1 MRTPKL
7 MRIAI
12 VGTGIS
18 GMVAAYLLREEH
30 ELTIFEAGDYIGGHT
45 HTVTVDDA
53 RGPANVDT
61 GFIVYNE
68 WTYPNFC
75 KLLDRLGV
83 ATQPSSMSF
92 SVRDDNRNLEYQS
105 DSLNTLFAQ
114 RGNLLRASHYRMLLD
129 IMRFYRKSP
138 RLLDGGSDDLTLGQ
152 YLRDHGYS
160 RAFIDRFLIPLGSAI
175 WSADPDQFESIPAQ
189 YFVRFCKNHGMLSL
203 AHRPQWRVIRGGSA
217 RYVEKLTAPYRE
229 RIRLET
235 PVSAIRRHATG
246 VTVTSRRHGEE
257 TFDHVILATH
267 SDQALALL
275 ADPTP
280 SEQAILGKM
289 HYQPNDVVLHTDR
302 NLLPRRTRA
311 WASWN
316 YHVPREAKAAVTM
329 TYNMNRLQSL
339 ETEGVYCVTLNSGER
354 IQKQSVLERFDY
366 HHPVYTT
373 ASVAAQQ
380 RHDEISGVRRTHYCG
395 AYWGYGF
402 HEDGVNS
409 ALAVCKYF
417 GKAL

>member
-203 AHRPQWRVIRGGSA
+203 VHRPQWRVIRGGSA
-217 RYVEKLTAPYRE
+217 RYVE
-229 RIRLET
+229 
-235 PVSAIRRHATG
+235 S
-246 VTVTSRRHGEE
+246 
-257 TFDHVILATH
+257 
-267 SDQALALL
+267 
-275 ADPTP
+275 
-280 SEQAILGKM
+280 
-289 HYQPNDVVLHTDR
+289 
-302 NLLPRRTRA
+302 
-311 WASWN
+311 
-316 YHVPREAKAAVTM
+316 
-329 TYNMNRLQSL
+329 
-339 ETEGVYCVTLNSGER
+339 
-354 IQKQSVLERFDY
+354 
-366 HHPVYTT
+366 
-373 ASVAAQQ
+373 
-380 RHDEISGVRRTHYCG
+380 
-395 AYWGYGF
+395 
-402 HEDGVNS
+402 
-409 ALAVCKYF
+409 
-417 GKAL
+417 